1 MKKLFLTIIAVAMA
15 MVPAS
20 AGKHLSFK
28 GVEITG
34 SKDDMVAALSKK
46 GFRYEEENN
55 GVPLV
60 IGNFAG
66 YKDVEVNVIP
76 DFSSNEVI
84 AIRAEFP
91 VKMNWVKL
99 EKDYSGLKELLIKKY
114 GEPAEVVEEF
124 RDGPHD
130 ESAKKLVSLIRGNCT
145 WKSVFEMKEG
155 RITIYMKHQG
165 PICCVCMLYEDNAGS
180 KAAEKAVLKEI

>member
-1 MKKLFLTIIAVAMA
+1 MKKIILSIIAVAMA
-15 MVPAS
+15 MIPAS

-28 GVEITG
+28 GVEING
-34 SKDDMVAALSKK
+34 SKDEMVAALAKK

-66 YKDVEVNVIP
+66 YRDVEVNVIP

-91 VKMNWVKL
+91 VRMNWVKL
-99 EKDYSGLKELLIKKY
+99 EKDYSTLKELLIKKY
-114 GEPAEVVEEF
+114 GEPAEVTEVF

-130 ESAKKLVSLIRGNCT
+130 ESAKKLVSLIRGNCI
-145 WKSVFEMKEG
+145 WESVFVCKEG
-155 RITIYMKHQG
+155 KITLYMKHQG
-165 PICCVCMLYEDNAGS
+165 PICCVCLYYQDNAGS
-180 KAAEKAVLKEI
+180 KTAEKAMLKDI

>member
-1 MKKLFLTIIAVAMA
+1 MKKHILTLIAVAIA
-15 MVPAS
+15 MLPAS

-34 SKDDMVAALSKK
+34 SKDEMVAALSKK

-66 YKDVEVNVIP
+66 YRDVEVNVIP
-76 DFSSNEVI
+76 SVSSGEVT

-99 EKDYSGLKELLIKKY
+99 ENDYSTLKALLIKKY
-114 GEPAEVVEEF
+114 GEPTQVMEEF

-130 ESAKKLVSLIRGNCT
+130 ESGKKLVSLIRGNCI
-145 WKSVFEMKEG
+145 WQSIFELKEG
-155 RITIYMKHQG
+155 RITLYMKHQG
-165 PICCVCMLYEDNAGS
+165 PICCVCMLYEDNAGTQ
-180 KAAEKAVLKEI
+180 AAEKAVLKDI

>member
-1 MKKLFLTIIAVAMA
+1 MI
-15 MVPAS
+15 PAS
-20 AGKHLSFK
+20 AGKHLAFK

-34 SKDDMVAALSKK
+34 SKDEMVSALSKK

-60 IGNFAG
+60 IGSFAG
-66 YKDVEVNVIP
+66 YKDVEVNIVP
-76 DFSSNEVI
+76 APTSDEVV
-84 AIRAEFP
+84 AIRAEFTAR
-91 VKMNWVKL
+91 MSWVKL
-99 EKDYSGLKELLIKKY
+99 ENDYSTLKDLLIKKY
-114 GEPAEVVEEF
+114 GEPVQVVEEF

-130 ESAKKLVSLIRGNCT
+130 ESAKKLVSLIRNNCT
-145 WKSVFEMKEG
+145 WKSVFEAKEG
-155 RITIYMKHQG
+155 RITLYMKHQG

>member
-1 MKKLFLTIIAVAMA
+1 MKKTILAIIATAMA
-15 MVPAS
+15 MIPAS

-34 SKDDMVAALSKK
+34 TKDEMVAALSKK
-46 GFRYEEENN
+46 GFRYEEEND

-60 IGNFAG
+60 IGTFAG
-66 YKDVEVNVIP
+66 FRDVEVNVIP
-76 DFSSNEVI
+76 AVTGDEVV

-99 EKDYSGLKELLIKKY
+99 ENDYSTLKSLLIKKY

-130 ESAKKLVSLIRGNCT
+130 ESGKKLLSLIRNNCT
-145 WKSVFEMKEG
+145 WKSVFDMKEG
-155 RITIYMKHQG
+155 RITLFMKHQG
-165 PICCVCMLYEDNAGS
+165 PICCVCMLYEDNAGT
-180 KAAEKAVLKEI
+180 KAVEKAVLKEI

>member
-1 MKKLFLTIIAVAMA
+1 MI
-15 MVPAS
+15 PAS

-34 SKDDMVAALSKK
+34 SKDEMVAALSKK

-55 GVPLV
+55 GVPLL

-66 YKDVEVNVIP
+66 FKDVEVNIISATTSDQVI
-76 DFSSNEVI
+76 S
-84 AIRAEFP
+84 IRAEFP
-91 VKMNWVKL
+91 VKMSWVKL
-99 EKDYSGLKELLIKKY
+99 ENDYSTLKSLLIKKY

-130 ESAKKLVSLIRGNCT
+130 ESAKKLVSLIRGHCT
-145 WKSVFEMKEG
+145 WKSVFEMSEG
-155 RITIYMKHQG
+155 RITLYMKHQG